1 MKTAQ
6 KIKMN
11 VVTNVKSEWKR
22 LRQNPAQVLRVAIPV
37 LMLALVFMGAVP
49 SFAQTEPPTLE
60 LDTDQ
65 MITGLFEGANIIIAA
80 LGAVMF
86 LLAGFKLGGILIRGI
101 VDAIG
106 GIRF

>member
-1 MKTAQ
+1 MFKT
-6 KIKMN
+6 IKN
-11 VVTNVKSEWKR
+11 KALWV
-22 LRQNPAQVLRVAIPV
+22 RQNPKQAAIKALPIVIPV
-37 LMLALVFMGAVP
+37 FVAMFLFVAVP
-49 SFAQTEPPTLE
+49 ASYAQEVTLDI
-60 LDTDQ
+60 DTDA
-65 MITGLFEGANIIIAA
+65 MTNDLFRGANIIIAA

>member
-1 MKTAQ
+1 METLKKKFKTGIEYA
-6 KIKMN
+6 KK
-11 VVTNVKSEWKR
+11 
-22 LRQNPAQVLRVAIPV
+22 NPLQVAIRYGIPA
-37 LMLALVFMGAVP
+37 LMLALVIMGTVTPA
-49 SFAQTEPPTLE
+49 FAQETTTLNI
-60 LDTDQ
+60 DTDA
-65 MITGLFEGANIIIAA
+65 MTNDLFRGANIVIAA

>member
-1 MKTAQ
+1 MFAKVKAQ
-6 KIKMN
+6 II
-11 VVTNVKSEWKR
+11 WA
-22 LRQNPAQVLRVAIPV
+22 RQNPKQAVKKSLPYVIPV
-37 LMLALVFMGAVP
+37 LVMLFLFVAVSP
-49 SFAQTEPPTLE
+49 TFAQETQLE
-60 LDTDQ
+60 IDTDA
-65 MITGLFEGANIIIAA
+65 MTTDLFRGANIIIAA

>member
-1 MKTAQ
+1 MVQ
-6 KIKMN
+6 KIKSKVNRKTVMQYLPY
-11 VVTNVKSEWKR
+11 V
-22 LRQNPAQVLRVAIPV
+22 LPA
-37 LMLALVFMGAVP
+37 LMAAVFLASASGT
-49 SFAQTEPPTLE
+49 FAQEITLDIDTTEMTNR
-60 LDTDQ
+60 
-65 MITGLFEGANIIIAA
+65 LFEGANIIIAA

>member
-1 MKTAQ
+1 MLQA
-6 KIKMN
+6 
-11 VVTNVKSEWKR
+11 VKSRVNRKAVMQY
-22 LRQNPAQVLRVAIPV
+22 LPYIIPAMMFALF
-37 LMLALVFMGAVP
+37 LASAGG
-49 SFAQTEPPTLE
+49 SFAQEITLDIDTTEMTNR
-60 LDTDQ
+60 
-65 MITGLFEGANIIIAA
+65 LFEGANIIIAA

>member
-1 MKTAQ
+1 MKQ
-6 KIKMN
+6 RIKNQWGQFKKNPMP
-11 VVTNVKSEWKR
+11 TLR
-22 LRQNPAQVLRVAIPV
+22 LAVPLF
-37 LMLALVFMGAVP
+37 MLALVLMGAVVP
-49 SFAQTEPPTLE
+49 AFAQEVTLDI
-60 LDTDQ
+60 DTNQ
-65 MITGLFEGANIIIAA
+65 MTNDLFRGANIIIAA

>member
-1 MKTAQ
+1 MKEKLQ
-6 KIKMN
+6 KGKEWFVKN
-11 VVTNVKSEWKR
+11 RTNIIR
-22 LRQNPAQVLRVAIPV
+22 YGIPA
-37 LMLALVFMGAVP
+37 LMLAVVLMGVVTPA
-49 SFAQTEPPTLE
+49 FAQETTLDI
-60 LDTDQ
+60 DTDA
-65 MITGLFEGANIIIAA
+65 MTNDLFRGANIIIAA

>member
-1 MKTAQ
+1 MT
-6 KIKMN
+6 
-11 VVTNVKSEWKR
+11 
-22 LRQNPAQVLRVAIPV
+22 
-37 LMLALVFMGAVP
+37 
-49 SFAQTEPPTLE
+49 
-60 LDTDQ
+60 TD
-65 MITGLFEGANIIIAA
+65 GLFRGANIIIAA

>member
-1 MKTAQ
+1 MKDKLQ
-6 KIKMN
+6 KGM
-11 VVTNVKSEWKR
+11 VWVKAHR
-22 LRQNPAQVLRVAIPV
+22 VQIIRYGIPA
-37 LMLALVFMGAVP
+37 LMLALVLVSPVMAA
-49 SFAQTEPPTLE
+49 FAQETTLDI
-60 LDTDQ
+60 DTDA
-65 MITGLFEGANIIIAA
+65 MTNDLFRGANIIIAA

>member
-1 MKTAQ
+1 MKEQ
-6 KIKMN
+6 IKN
-11 VVTNVKSEWKR
+11 KLVWIRKNPRQAALKALPIVV
-22 LRQNPAQVLRVAIPV
+22 PMFAAMFMFVAV
-37 LMLALVFMGAVP
+37 SP
-49 SFAQTEPPTLE
+49 SFAQEVQLE
-60 LDTDQ
+60 IDTTAMTTD
-65 MITGLFEGANIIIAA
+65 LFRGANIIIAA

>member
-1 MKTAQ
+1 MVQ
-6 KIKMN
+6 
-11 VVTNVKSEWKR
+11 NVKSKVN
-22 LRQNPAQVLRVAIPV
+22 RQAIIKWLPYVLP
-37 LMLALVFMGAVP
+37 ALVAAVFLATA
-49 SFAQTEPPTLE
+49 SGTFAQAITLDI
-60 LDTDQ
+60 DTAE
-65 MITGLFEGANIIIAA
+65 MTNRLFEGANIIIAA

>member
-1 MKTAQ
+1 MKTKLQ
-6 KIKMN
+6 KSFAYIKAH
-11 VVTNVKSEWKR
+11 R
-22 LRQNPAQVLRVAIPV
+22 IQIIRYGIPA
-37 LMLALVFMGAVP
+37 LMVALVLLSGTGHA
-49 SFAQTEPPTLE
+49 FAQETVTLDI
-60 LDTDQ
+60 DTDA
-65 MITGLFEGANIIIAA
+65 MTTDLFRGANIIIAA